1 MHDNKGER
9 KMATKTVWWDKNGD
23 QHEGWIKDGQTYLD
37 EAGTTRVPVGATVQT
52 AGGTYQMT
60 SNGGVPTYAT
70 TKNQYEQN
78 SNAAI
83 NAYQAAGKV
92 HEERINSATNAAIAE
107 INRQKQIAA
116 QNRID
121 ADKAA
126 KEAYLKAAN
135 PFGALAEQRVRL
147 GLDESGFAE
156 SSQLKL
162 ASAYAAQQ
170 TENLR
175 AMNEQLSALD
185 VQIAQ
190 AKASGQYELANIL
203 ENRAQ
208 NIMQQKLA
216 VQGNIYSGDMQA
228 ISQAENTRQFEAQLA
243 EARAQEE
250 RNNKW
255 NLAMAFI
262 EQGKSAPFIA
272 ETLGI
277 PQEDVNTFI
286 AAVNAQKAAS
296 GGGNRYYGNG
306 GNEDTQYL
314 ESLLPVIK
322 DSGLTVNEW
331 IEEYGSGYGITS
343 ADDKRALILLAGDVN
358 STPIVTLQTNEDRR
372 ARADKSPYGTQYNNA
387 SYNVA
392 KMKRE
397 GKSQEE
403 IKKYLNRF
411 KESELTDEGIAII
424 LGLM

>member
-1 MHDNKGER
+1 
-9 KMATKTVWWDKNGD
+9 MATKTVWWDKNGD

-37 EAGTTRVPVGATVQT
+37 EAGTARVPVGATVQT

-162 ASAYAAQQ
+162 ASAYAAQR

-216 VQGNIYSGDMQA
+216 VQGNIYSGDMQTIA
-228 ISQAENTRQFEAQLA
+228 QAENTRQFEAQRA

-277 PQEDVNTFI
+277 PQDDINTFI

-296 GGGNRYYGNG
+296 NGGNRYYGNG
-306 GNEDTQYL
+306 GNENNGKSYVEQMLDLGSDEAVEEWLIRNDFSSKEQDTLRALYEAAKMQNN
-314 ESLLPVIK
+314 K
-322 DSGLTVNEW
+322 NN
-331 IEEYGSGYGITS
+331 IETPANLASKYGIGYYAIYNQLRDIEKNKGSVDS
-343 ADDKRALILLAGDVN
+343 AIEILQKGTDNKQLTEAGY
-358 STPIVTLQTNEDRR
+358 NEL
-372 ARADKSPYGTQYNNA
+372 
-387 SYNVA
+387 
-392 KMKRE
+392 MKYF
-397 GKSQEE
+397 
-403 IKKYLNRF
+403 KKF
-411 KESELTDEGIAII
+411 FGI
-424 LGLM
+424 